1 MANLSNADHDLLLS
15 IHTVLIGLDGNGFIR
30 ETTMT
35 LTEMRKEWHE
45 FLRTREVTCPV
56 AKRRTVKRS
65 FWMAIGALL
74 VSGATGVFALVRYV
88 LP

>member
-1 MANLSNADHDLLLS
+1 MAKPNDHDLLVAL
-15 IHTVLIGLDGNGFIR
+15 HTELIGLDGNGFIKQ
-30 ETTMT
+30 TTMT
-35 LTEMRKEWHE
+35 ITELRNEWHS
-45 FLRTREVTCPV
+45 FLLNREATCPV